1 MYESKKEN
9 KDHESIQ
16 SNTTPDPGHH
26 IGKRQNKSKYYTQE
40 SQDVSP
46 FPTGE
51 DKAARNRQ
59 DSKIIT
65 KHKQL
70 KKHRLGT
77 VSKIITDW
85 LKHV

>member
-1 MYESKKEN
+1 MTPHRKETKQKKIL
-9 KDHESIQ
+9 H
-16 SNTTPDPGHH
+16 T
-26 IGKRQNKSKYYTQE
+26 E

-59 DSKIIT
+59 DSITIT
-65 KHKQL
+65 KHKQQ
-70 KKHRLGT
+70 KKHRFEM